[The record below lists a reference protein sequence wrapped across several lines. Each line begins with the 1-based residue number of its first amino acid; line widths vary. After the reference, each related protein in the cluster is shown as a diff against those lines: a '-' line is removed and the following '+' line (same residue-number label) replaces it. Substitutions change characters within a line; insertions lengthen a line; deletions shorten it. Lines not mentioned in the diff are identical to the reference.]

1 MWRPLQR
8 MKWQTAPQPWPTQ
21 SEAAGSLLFS
31 PIQVGPLQLSSRT
44 WIPAMVPWRATPDG
58 HITPANLEWYK
69 RFAQG
74 RPAVIVIEATGIRDI
89 PSGSLLRLGNDQFIP
104 GMSELVRTVHEAS
117 EGYTRV
123 FIQLIDFLAIRRRP
137 DPEAYF
143 FRHLQIRQHHRD
155 ALNMPLAQDEQ
166 VRVALARL
174 PKEELRLLLDF
185 RELDALEMGYRER
198 VTDTH
203 LPHIRDLPYQLPDL
217 FGRAAARAKLA
228 GFDGIELHYAH
239 AYTMS
244 SFLSALNT
252 RDDGWG
258 GSREA
263 RARLPLDVYHAVRQQ
278 VGTNLAVG
286 CRFLT
291 TDIVEG
297 GNRVEDAEYF
307 AQLFARAGMDFLS
320 LSRGGRFEDAQQP
333 KIGQAAYPY
342 TGPSGYE
349 CMPQYISDEQG
360 PFGRNVLPTQ
370 RIRQTL
376 RREGLKT
383 PVVVAGGIYDFAGAE
398 RLLKED
404 SADIVGMARQ
414 SLADPDWFEKV
425 RAGHGE
431 QVRLCRYS
439 NYCEALDAK
448 HDVVTCELWDR
459 EDLDD
464 LGVSKTPDGK
474 RRMVAPPRTFVN
486 SK

>member
-58 HITPANLEWYK
+58 HVTPANLEWYK

-244 SFLSALNT
+244 SLLSALNT

-370 RIRQTL
+370 RIRQSL

-464 LGVSKTPDGK
+464 PGVSKTPDGK

>member
-21 SEAAGSLLFS
+21 ADAAASLLFS

-58 HITPANLEWYK
+58 YVTPANLEWYK

-89 PSGSLLRLGNDQFIP
+89 PSGSLLRLGDDRFIP
-104 GMSELVRTVHEAS
+104 GLSELVRTVHEAS
-117 EGYTRV
+117 DGYTRV

-137 DPEAYF
+137 DPATYF
-143 FRHLQIRQHHRD
+143 SRHLQIRQHHRD
-155 ALNMPLAQDEQ
+155 ALNMSLAQDEQ
-166 VRVALARL
+166 VRDALARL
-174 PKEELRLLLDF
+174 SKDELRQVLDF
-185 RELDALEMGYRER
+185 REFDALEMGYRER
-198 VTDTH
+198 VTDVH

-263 RARLPLDVYHAVRQQ
+263 RARLPLDVYHAVRKE
-278 VGTNLAVG
+278 VGTNFVVG

-291 TDIVEG
+291 TDIVDG

-333 KIGQAAYPY
+333 KVGQAAYPY

-370 RIRQTL
+370 RIRQSL
-376 RREGLKT
+376 RHAGLQT

-398 RLLKED
+398 RLLKDD

-425 RAGHGE
+425 RTGHGE
-431 QVRLCRYS
+431 QVRLCRYT

-459 EDLDD
+459 EKLDD
-464 LGVSKTPDGK
+464 PEISRTPDGK
-474 RRMVAPPRTFVN
+474 RRMVAPRTFVN
-486 SK
+486 SN